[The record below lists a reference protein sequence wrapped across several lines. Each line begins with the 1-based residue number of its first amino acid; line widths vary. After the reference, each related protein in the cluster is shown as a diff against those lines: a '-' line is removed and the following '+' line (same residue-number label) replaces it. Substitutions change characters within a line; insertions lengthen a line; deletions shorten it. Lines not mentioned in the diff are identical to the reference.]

1 VLAAY
6 KERGKRLNRAVIFAA
21 RCKRMI
27 RRMRADSTKGSAA
40 IEFAMVAPIFFALLM
55 GTFEAS
61 IMFFSQAVL
70 QNAVTEMA
78 REIRTGQ
85 IQTGGIS
92 QSQFRT
98 DICNMTA
105 PLVPCNNNLQ
115 IDVESYSGA
124 SSISYAGALNSN
136 GTLNTSLNN
145 YATGSPC
152 NVVLVRAF
160 YTEPIYTPVLDW
172 FLVNMSGNMHLITAA
187 SAFRNEPYT
196 NTVAGC

>member
-1 VLAAY
+1 M
-6 KERGKRLNRAVIFAA
+6 IFAA
-21 RCKRMI
+21 RCKRII
-27 RRMRADSTKGSAA
+27 RRMRTDSRKGSAA
-40 IEFAMVAPIFFALLM
+40 IEFAMVAPVFFALLM

-70 QNAVTEMA
+70 QNAVTEMG
-78 REIRTGQ
+78 RQIRTGQ
-85 IQTGGIS
+85 IQTAGTS
-92 QSQFRT
+92 QSAFRT
-98 DICNMTA
+98 SICNMIT
-105 PLVPCNNNLQ
+105 PLVPCNSNLQ

-124 SSISYAGALNSN
+124 SSISYAGALNAN

-145 YATGSPC
+145 YNTGSPC

-187 SAFRNEPYT
+187 AAFRNEPYT
-196 NTVAGC
+196 NSVAGC